1 MKRSVRIYLRG
12 EDCGSCGERVG
23 AKTNIWMQNGK
34 HDMRSTQLRDIQ
46 NRRSLLV
53 LKTIKKNI
61 FRVAKQMR
69 TENQDVIGEKG
80 IRGDDGNLSLDD
92 ASKKLA
98 WKQHYERMLNIE
110 FP

>member
-1 MKRSVRIYLRG
+1 MWKLWRADGSKDKYLDAKRIARHAVYT
-12 EDCGSCGERVG
+12 
-23 AKTNIWMQNGK
+23 AKRHSEQEKFTSIKDN
-34 HDMRSTQLRDIQ
+34 
-46 NRRSLLV
+46 
-53 LKTIKKNI
+53 KKNI